1 MATSEFDSS
10 LSSVSS
16 SSSSSDF
23 SSHLSEHEEE
33 AVIGPYMYKPLESDH
48 ESGEEVDAQPDA
60 HADEWRKEVGNL
72 DPWYDDC

>member
-1 MATSEFDSS
+1 MATGEFDSS

-33 AVIGPYMYKPLESDH
+33 AVIGPYMYEPLASDH

-60 HADEWRKEVGNL
+60 DEWRKEVGNL
-72 DPWYDDC
+72 DLWYDDCPL